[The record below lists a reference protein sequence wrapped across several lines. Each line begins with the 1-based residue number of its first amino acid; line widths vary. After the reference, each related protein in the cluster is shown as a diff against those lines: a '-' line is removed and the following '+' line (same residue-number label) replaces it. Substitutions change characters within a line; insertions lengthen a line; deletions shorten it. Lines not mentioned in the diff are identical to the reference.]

1 MEYKEK
7 TICKRNYRRTQE
19 KRIRQEENKMGIEY
33 EEIRVVV
40 KNKKTGDEITL
51 SQKLAHEYGT
61 PMRWKTED
69 FDVDKIHVVH
79 G

>member
-1 MEYKEK
+1 
-7 TICKRNYRRTQE
+7 
-19 KRIRQEENKMGIEY
+19 MGIEY